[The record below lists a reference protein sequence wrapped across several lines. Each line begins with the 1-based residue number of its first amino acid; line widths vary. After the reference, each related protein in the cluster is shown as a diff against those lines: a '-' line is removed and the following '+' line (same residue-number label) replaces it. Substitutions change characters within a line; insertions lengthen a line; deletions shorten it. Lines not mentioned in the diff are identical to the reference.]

1 MNKLIDQ
8 QRQEQNPQARKKIFA
23 DIQTQVLTD
32 VTYIPLWQNKVYVFA
47 QKGVNNVK
55 LDPTQNLIYK
65 TIKK

>member
-8 QRQEQNPQARKKIFA
+8 QRKEQNPETRKKIFA
-23 DIQTQVLTD
+23 DIKTQVLTD
-32 VTYIPLWQNKVYVFA
+32 VPYIPLWQSKDFVFA
-47 QKGVNNVK
+47 QKGVANIN